1 MSECMP
7 NNLHPMFIYSNNN
20 VKFNRGHA
28 MALGG
33 VGILSTEFETP
44 KKVISETKERLGS
57 MRESFQRSNTK

>member
-1 MSECMP
+1 
-7 NNLHPMFIYSNNN
+7 MFIYSNNN